1 METETNSNYNS
12 YENSKNGKS
21 VSTFVSKMKSRGPR
35 LGCRRPI
42 RVSMSARRAPTTT
55 SDATTISTATAKS
68 GGRSGVDVFAGGAAR
83 AAAQATIHPLDT
95 IKVRMQA
102 PNAKPLSEKAK
113 KLAQQSLGKVAKKA
127 GSLYR
132 GVWSAAGGAGL
143 AIGAHFAFYGVAKN
157 VIEEN
162 WPSLSLGLTA
172 FAAGAI
178 GAAGAS
184 IVKVPA
190 AVCIRSVQA
199 RVYPNA
205 ISAAINICKVAGPRG
220 LYTGF
225 LPTLLEDVP
234 DTAVKFA
241 VYEMLQAV
249 VKKATRGESRN
260 QATDAIVGGLAGSIA
275 AASTTPLDVIKT
287 RMMVSASCRPNMVSA
302 CTEILAE
309 NRGLSPFLSGMGPRS
324 VSSFIN
330 SAVFFAFFEC
340 LRRSFATTDFDPLK
354 NIKRKRVRRTVKRDM
369 VEGNLYRTNASQ
381 NVLELAEAL
390 PNTRAA
396 RKRS

>member
-1 METETNSNYNS
+1 MTQETISDMSTNEMTRQAPKFIRFARN
-12 YENSKNGKS
+12 
-21 VSTFVSKMKSRGPR
+21 RGPQLNGRHR
-35 LGCRRPI
+35 LRLIMKKGAGTASATP
-42 RVSMSARRAPTTT
+42 VSAAAAKAPSAPSRA
-55 SDATTISTATAKS
+55 S
-68 GGRSGVDVFAGGAAR
+68 VDVLAGGAAR

-102 PNAKPLSEKAK
+102 PGKVSTPLAK
-113 KLAQQSLGKVAKKA
+113 KILSQKSVKVAVNKAVGKA
-127 GSLYR
+127 GSLYK

-143 AIGAHFAFYGVAKN
+143 AIGAHFAFYGVAKRF
-157 VIEEN
+157 IEEN
-162 WPSLSLGLTA
+162 YPSWSVGGAA

-205 ISAAINICKVAGPRG
+205 IVAASRILKAAGPRG

-241 VYEMLQAV
+241 VYEMLQAAV
-249 VKKATRGESRN
+249 SRIQKRESGDRPQFLN
-260 QATDAIVGGLAGSIA
+260 ALMGGYAGAVA

-287 RMMVSASCRPNMVSA
+287 RMMVSASRRPNMVSA
-302 CTEILAE
+302 CSEIMRE
-309 NRGLSPFLSGMGPRS
+309 GKGMKPFMSGMGPRAL
-324 VSSFIN
+324 SSFIN
-330 SAVFFAFFEC
+330 SAVFFAFFEGIRQYINAKEVNERAAKAR
-340 LRRSFATTDFDPLK
+340 LASVRSPPRGLANMQVD
-354 NIKRKRVRRTVKRDM
+354 
-369 VEGNLYRTNASQ
+369 
-381 NVLELAEAL
+381 LAE
-390 PNTRAA
+390 
-396 RKRS
+396 K